1 MLRQSQKISNGVK
14 LSFYGSSQ
22 EITGSCFLLETRRAK
37 LLVDCGL
44 FQGSKFCETLN
55 EEPFSFNLQNIDAL
69 IVTHSHI
76 DHIGRIPK
84 LVKDGFQ
91 GQIFSTPATREFAE
105 LMLLDSM
112 GVLEKQARKEN
123 KKIIYAGEDVEL
135 AMSRWKSVEYHQ
147 EFEIGNLKI
156 ILKDAGHIL
165 GSAMVEIEHSESNS
179 AKNKK
184 IVFTGDLGN
193 PPTPLLKPTE
203 DITDANILVIDST
216 YGDRLHEDKKERRL
230 KLERIIEDTIR
241 LKGILMIP
249 AFSLERTQELLFELN
264 TLVEKGRIPFVPFF
278 LDSPLAIKATEIYK
292 KYERY
297 YNKEAKYI
305 MSEGDELFQF
315 PGLKYT
321 LTTEESKS
329 INDIPPP
336 KIIMAGSGM
345 LAGGRIIH
353 HTKRYLSDPNSTL
366 LFVGYQAKG
375 SLGRLIKD
383 GAKKVNIL
391 GEEIAVGARI
401 ETINGYSAHPD
412 SDQLFNFV
420 KRSSDTIEKI
430 FAVHGEP
437 EPLSSIIQRIRDH
450 LGLDAIAPNF
460 KDSFEI

>member
-1 MLRQSQKISNGVK
+1 MSRQSQKISNGVK

-383 GAKKVNIL
+383 GAKKVKKIRRIL
-391 GEEIAVGARI
+391 
-401 ETINGYSAHPD
+401 
-412 SDQLFNFV
+412 
-420 KRSSDTIEKI
+420 K
-430 FAVHGEP
+430 
-437 EPLSSIIQRIRDH
+437 
-450 LGLDAIAPNF
+450 
-460 KDSFEI
+460 